1 MNGWN
6 ETRGRLVGFA
16 ENASD
21 DEAVRFARYGRVV
34 AFDTETTGLG
44 EDDEVIQLSAV
55 EYSEGCRVR
64 TFNEY
69 IKPARRHSDIATDVH
84 GITRQFLRKNGREP
98 SEVLSDFFDFL
109 GTDVLL
115 IAHNLR
121 FDMRMLRQECA
132 VCRGARWYLRGVLAY
147 DTLSAAC
154 RIHPELSFR
163 KGGCGYSLGTLVDS
177 FGLDAENSHRADEDA
192 DACVKLFFRLMDDLN
207 AVAPGLEQ
215 AAVAC

>member
-1 MNGWN
+1 MNGCN
-6 ETRGRLVGFA
+6 EMRGRLVGFA

-21 DEAVRFARYGRVV
+21 NEAVRFARHGRVV

-55 EYSEGCRVR
+55 ECNKGCRTRV
-64 TFNEY
+64 FNAY
-69 IKPARRHSDIATDVH
+69 IKPVRRHSDIATGIH
-84 GITRQFLRKNGREP
+84 GITRQFLRKNGRSP
-98 SEVLSDFFDFL
+98 SEALSDFFDFL

-121 FDMRMLRQECA
+121 FDMRMLRQERA
-132 VCRGARWYLRGVLAY
+132 VCKGAKWYLRGVLAY
-147 DTLSAAC
+147 DTLFAAC

-163 KGGCGYSLGTLVDS
+163 EGGCGYSLGSLIDE
-177 FGLDAENSHRADEDA
+177 FGLESENSHRADDDA
-192 DACVKLFFRLMDDLN
+192 DACAKLFFRLMDDLN

-215 AAVAC
+215 SAVAC

>member
-1 MNGWN
+1 MNGCN
-6 ETRGRLVGFA
+6 EMRGRLVGFA

-21 DEAVRFARYGRVV
+21 NEAVRFARHGRVV

-84 GITRQFLRKNGREP
+84 GITWQFLRKNGREP
-98 SEVLSDFFDFL
+98 SEVLSDFFGFL

-132 VCRGARWYLRGVLAY
+132 VCRDARWYLRGVLAY

-163 KGGCGYSLGTLVDS
+163 KGGCGYSLEALIDE
-177 FGLDAENSHRADEDA
+177 FGIEAENSHSADDDA
-192 DACVKLFFRLMDDLN
+192 DACAKVFFRLMDDLN

-215 AAVAC
+215 SAVAC

>member
-34 AFDTETTGLG
+34 AFDTETTGLD
-44 EDDEVIQLSAV
+44 EDDEVVQLSAV
-55 EYSEGCRVR
+55 EYRGGCRVR
-64 TFNEY
+64 VFNDY

-84 GITRQFLRKNGREP
+84 GITRQFLRKNGRAP

-132 VCRGARWYLRGVLAY
+132 VCRDARWDLCGVLAY
-147 DTLSAAC
+147 DTLSAAR
-154 RIHPELSFR
+154 RIYPELSFR
-163 KGGCGYSLGTLVDS
+163 NGGCGYSLEALIDE
-177 FGLDAENSHRADEDA
+177 FGIEAENSHSADDDA
-192 DACVKLFFRLMDDLN
+192 DACAKVFFRLMDDLN
-207 AVAPGLEQ
+207 AVALGREQ